1 MADANGR
8 RAKWFPHCLP
18 LCLFGSFIVSLS
30 VCLVPAAPHCLCFCL
45 FRSRIVCL
53 SVCLAPALSLSLS
66 HCMCGCLYAC
76 VCSSVCLSSG
86 LSVLQKYSIDRL
98 FIYIYMSV
106 WFFFYRPMCLFVCH
120 SKRRCTLIV
129 QILTA
134 IVLEFL

>member
-1 MADANGR
+1 MADVRSG
-8 RAKWFPHCLP
+8 
-18 LCLFGSFIVSLS
+18 
-30 VCLVPAAPHCLCFCL
+30 
-45 FRSRIVCL
+45 SRIVCL
-53 SVCLAPALSLSLS
+53 SVCLVPSLSVSLYVWFLLPRIVCVFVCFVPALYVSLSVWLPHSLSLS